1 MSDLNKEDL
10 TLLMDSYRKQVELN
24 TQVLTQQQ
32 NLISRMDSMID
43 IHRETCHNISKVA
56 DKIDKQEKDNLENT
70 VKIMEKVSIERKESL
85 KEHEAI
91 KNRIYI
97 ALVGM
102 VVIITN
108 LIAIYLKK

>member
-1 MSDLNKEDL
+1 MGDLSKEDL
-10 TLLMDSYRKQVELN
+10 TLLLDSYKKQVELN

-32 NLISRMDSMID
+32 NLISRMDSMIE
-43 IHRETCHNISKVA
+43 IHKETCHNISKVA
-56 DKIDKQEKDNLENT
+56 DKVDSQEKENIENT
-70 VKIMEKVSIERKESL
+70 AKILERVSLERRESL

-102 VVIITN
+102 GVIILN
-108 LIAIYLKK
+108 LIAIYLKN

>member
-1 MSDLNKEDL
+1 MSDISKEDL
-10 TLLMDSYRKQVELN
+10 ALLMDSYRKQVELN

-32 NLISRMDSMID
+32 NLIVRMDSMID
-43 IHRETCHNISKVA
+43 IHKETCRNIDKVA
-56 DKIDKQEKDNLENT
+56 EKIDKQEKENIENT
-70 VKIMEKVSIERKESL
+70 AKIMERVSIERKESL

-102 VVIITN
+102 IVIITN
-108 LIAIYLKK
+108 LVAIYLKK

>member
-10 TLLMDSYRKQVELN
+10 TLLMDAYRKQVELN

-32 NLISRMDSMID
+32 NLISRMDSMLD
-43 IHRETCHNISKVA
+43 IHRETCHNIDKVA
-56 DKIDKQEKDNLENT
+56 EKIDRQEKENIENT
-70 VKIMEKVSIERKESL
+70 TKILERVSFERKESL
-85 KEHEAI
+85 KEHESI

-102 VVIITN
+102 GVIIIN
-108 LIAIYLKK
+108 LIAIYIKK